1 MKKLLIILLAVL
13 LIGAAAAF
21 LCFGTDLFAQD
32 GGATTPPVTQMDFRG
47 QALPNLEELA
57 QQTQLQQLDL
67 RDTGLTVAQYQMLAQ
82 KLPDCNISW
91 SVPFQGQ
98 YYSNDITQLQV
109 TQLTQEDAALFAFF
123 PNLTQLDVSGCDDY
137 ALLTQLQEQHPQW
150 SLRYQVSVAGQV
162 LKHTA
167 TALTVQDPDLSELE
181 AVLPYLPQLETLT
194 LTGTLPANQE
204 IHQLQK
210 AYPDICFV
218 WSFPLCGVE
227 VSTMDSMIVLSN
239 IPMES
244 TQEVESALPY
254 FNNLERVEMCDCGIS
269 NEEMDA
275 LGKRNPE
282 TRFIWTVSV
291 GWKIRMRTDAVYLMP
306 SKYETIL
313 DNNDT
318 YNLKYCT
325 DIVCIDIGHHDV
337 TDISF
342 VTYMPHLKYLVLA
355 DTAISDISPLAGL
368 QELEYLELFV
378 TNVRDYSPL
387 IQCPNLKD
395 LNICYAAP
403 KDASALVQLTGL
415 ENLYIKTG
423 GVPHYIDELLQA
435 LPNTNIVYDSSKD
448 SHSTGDGWRKLPR
461 YYEMRDILGM
471 HYMD

>member
-1 MKKLLIILLAVL
+1 MKKILIILLAVL
-13 LIGAAAAF
+13 LVGAAAAY
-21 LCFGTDLFAQD
+21 LYFGTDLFAP
-32 GGATTPPVTQMDFRG
+32 GETTPPVVTQMDLRG
-47 QALPNLEELA
+47 QELPDLGELA
-57 QQTQLQQLDL
+57 QQTQLTWLDL
-67 RDTGLTVAQYQMLAQ
+67 RDTGLTAEQYRALADS
-82 KLPDCNISW
+82 LPGCEILW
-91 SVPFQGQ
+91 SVPFQGR
-98 YYSNDITQLQV
+98 YYPNDTAALTV
-109 TQLTQEDAALFAFF
+109 TQLTEADAALLAYF
-123 PNLTQLDVSGCDDY
+123 PNLTQLDASGCEDY
-137 ALLTQLQEQHPQW
+137 ALLEQLQEQHPQW
-150 SLRYQVSVAGQV
+150 DILYQISVAGQA
-162 LKHTA
+162 LAPTA
-167 TALTVQDPDLSELE
+167 TELTVQDPDLAELE
-181 AVLPYLPQLETLT
+181 AVLPYLSQLETLT
-194 LTGTLPANQE
+194 LTGTLPANEE
-204 IHQLQK
+204 IHKLQV
-210 AYPDICFV
+210 AYPDVCFV
-218 WSFPLCGVE
+218 WSFELYGVE
-227 VSTMDSMIVLSN
+227 VSTLDSMIVLSD

-254 FNNLERVEMCDCGIS
+254 FHNLERVEMCDCGIS

-275 LGKRNPE
+275 LGKRHPE

-291 GWKIRMRTDAVYLMP
+291 GWKIRLRTDALYLMP
-306 SKYETIL
+306 TKYETIL

-318 YNLKYCT
+318 GNLKYCI
-325 DIVCIDIGHHDV
+325 DIICIDLGHHDV
-337 TDISF
+337 TDLSF
-342 VTYMPHLKYLVLA
+342 VQYMPHLKYLVVA

-403 KDASALVQLTGL
+403 RDASALVQLTSL

-423 GVPHYIDELLQA
+423 GIPYYIEELQQA

>member
-1 MKKLLIILLAVL
+1 MKKILIILLAVL
-13 LIGAAAAF
+13 LIGAAACF
-21 LCFGTDLFAQD
+21 LYFGTDLFAPD
-32 GGATTPPVTQMDFRG
+32 ESTVSPVVTQMDLRG
-47 QALPNLEELA
+47 QTLPNLEELA
-57 QQTQLQQLDL
+57 QQTQLTWLDL
-67 RDTGLTVAQYQMLAQ
+67 RDTGLTVEQYQMLAQ
-82 KLPDCNISW
+82 KLPNCEILW

-98 YYSNDITQLQV
+98 YYPNDTTTLQV
-109 TQLTQEDAALFAFF
+109 TQLTEEDAALLAYF
-123 PNLTQLDVSGCDDY
+123 PGLSQLDATGCYDY
-137 ALLTQLQEQHPQW
+137 ALLKQLQEQYPQW
-150 SLRYQVSVAGQV
+150 DIRYQVSVAGQT
-162 LKHTA
+162 LEHTA

-194 LTGTLPANQE
+194 LTGTLPANEE
-204 IHQLQK
+204 IHKLQV
-210 AYPDICFV
+210 AYSDVCFV

-227 VSTMDSMIVLSN
+227 VSTLD
-239 IPMES
+239 
-244 TQEVESALPY
+244 
-254 FNNLERVEMCDCGIS
+254 NLERVEMCDCGIS

-291 GWKIRMRTDAVYLMP
+291 GWKIRLRTDALYLMP
-306 SKYETIL
+306 TKYETII
-313 DNNDT
+313 DNNDIA
-318 YNLKYCT
+318 NLKYCI
-325 DIVCIDIGHHDV
+325 DIICIDLGHHQV

-342 VTYMPHLKYLVLA
+342 VQYMPHLKYLVLA
-355 DTAISDISPLAGL
+355 DTQISDISPLAGL

-403 KDASALVQLTGL
+403 RDASALVQLTSL

-423 GVPHYIDELLQA
+423 GVPYYIEELQQA

>member
-1 MKKLLIILLAVL
+1 MKKVLIVLLAVL
-13 LIGAAAAF
+13 LIGAAAGF
-21 LCFGTDLFAQD
+21 LYFGTDLFAANAD
-32 GGATTPPVTQMDFRG
+32 TPPAATQMDLRG
-47 QALPNLEELA
+47 QPLPDLTELT
-57 QQTQLQQLDL
+57 QQTQLIRLDL
-67 RDTGLTVAQYQMLAQ
+67 RDTGLTVEQYKTLADS
-82 KLPDCNISW
+82 LPNCEILW

-98 YYSNDITQLQV
+98 YYSNDTATVQV
-109 TQLTQEDAALFAFF
+109 TQLTEEDAALLAYF
-123 PNLTQLDVSGCDDY
+123 PKLSQLDATGCYDY
-137 ALLTQLQEQHPQW
+137 ALLEQLQEQHPQW
-150 SLRYQVSVAGQV
+150 NIRYQVAVAGQV
-162 LKHTA
+162 LEHTA
-167 TALTVQDPDLSELE
+167 TALTVQDPVLSELE

-194 LTGTLPANQE
+194 LTGTLPANEE
-204 IHQLQK
+204 IHKLQL
-210 AYPDICFV
+210 AYPDVCFV
-218 WSFPLCGVE
+218 WSFTLCGVE
-227 VSTMDSMIVLSN
+227 VSTLDSMIVLSN

-254 FNNLERVEMCDCGIS
+254 FHDLERVEMCDCGIS

-291 GWKIRMRTDAVYLMP
+291 GWKIRLRTDALYLMP
-306 SKYETIL
+306 TKYETIL
-313 DNNDT
+313 GNDDT
-318 YNLKYCT
+318 ANLKYCI
-325 DIVCIDIGHHDV
+325 DIICIDLGHHKV

-342 VTYMPHLKYLVLA
+342 VQYMPHLKYLVLA
-355 DTAISDISPLAGL
+355 DTQISDISPLAGL

-403 KDASALVQLTGL
+403 RDASALVQLTSL

-423 GVPHYIDELLQA
+423 GVPHYIEELQQA

>member
-1 MKKLLIILLAVL
+1 MKKFLIILLAVL
-13 LIGAAAAF
+13 LIGAAACF
-21 LCFGTDLFAQD
+21 LYFGTDLFAPD
-32 GGATTPPVTQMDFRG
+32 EGTVPPVVTQVDLRG
-47 QALPNLEELA
+47 QTLPNLEELA
-57 QQTQLQQLDL
+57 QQTQLTWLDL
-67 RDTGLTVAQYQMLAQ
+67 RDTGLTVEQYKALASS
-82 KLPDCNISW
+82 LPHCEILW

-98 YYSNDITQLQV
+98 YYPNDTTTLQV
-109 TQLTQEDAALFAFF
+109 TQLTEEDAALLAYF
-123 PNLTQLDVSGCDDY
+123 PGLTQLDASGCYDY
-137 ALLTQLQEQHPQW
+137 ALLKQLQEQYPQW
-150 SLRYQVSVAGQV
+150 DIRYQVSVAGQT
-162 LKHTA
+162 LEPTA
-167 TALTVQDPDLSELE
+167 TALTVQDPVLAELE

-194 LTGTLPANQE
+194 LTGTLPANEE
-204 IHQLQK
+204 IHKLQV
-210 AYPDICFV
+210 AYPDVCFV

-227 VSTMDSMIVLSN
+227 VSTMDSLIVLSN

-291 GWKIRMRTDAVYLMP
+291 GWKIRLRTDALYLMP
-306 SKYETIL
+306 TKYETII
-313 DNNDT
+313 DNNDIA
-318 YNLKYCT
+318 NLKYCI
-325 DIVCIDIGHHDV
+325 DIICIDLGHHQV

-342 VTYMPHLKYLVLA
+342 VQYMPHLKYLVLA
-355 DTAISDISPLAGL
+355 DTQISDISPLAGL

-403 KDASALVQLTGL
+403 RDASALVQLTSL

-423 GVPHYIDELLQA
+423 GVPYYIEELQQA